1 MKVILLKTDKKPG
14 KENDIIEVADAYAR
28 NVLIPKKIA
37 VQATKENI
45 SNRDSKIASEK
56 YLHEVR
62 LKCAQTDK
70 KLIEDIGVLNISMQ
84 CSKDG
89 KMFGSVTNKDIS
101 LALAEKG
108 IEADKHNIIV
118 PGKVIKDIGE
128 YTVNISLFENISVV
142 LPIKIE
148 QKEPV

>member
-1 MKVILLKTDKKPG
+1 MKVILLTTDKKLG
-14 KENDIIEVADAYAR
+14 KENDIIEVADGYAR
-28 NVLIPKKIA
+28 NVLIPKKI
-37 VQATKENI
+37 VVPATKENI
-45 SNRDSKIASEK
+45 ARRDSKIANEK
-56 YLHEVR
+56 HLHDVK

-70 KLIEDIGVLNISMQ
+70 ELIEELKTLIVKVP

-108 IEADKHNIIV
+108 IEVDKHNITILC
-118 PGKVIKDIGE
+118 KVIKDIGE

-148 QKEPV
+148 KE

>member
-1 MKVILLKTDKKPG
+1 MKVILLTTDKKLG
-14 KENDIIEVADAYAR
+14 KENDIIEVADGYAR

-37 VQATKENI
+37 IQATKENI
-45 SNRDSKIASEK
+45 AHRDSKVANEK
-56 YLHEVR
+56 YHHEIK

-70 KLIEDIGVLNISMQ
+70 KLIEELGTLIIKVP

-108 IEADKHNIIV
+108 IEVDKHNIAMSR
-118 PGKVIKDIGE
+118 VIKDIGE
-128 YTVNISLFENISVV
+128 YSVNISLFEGVSVV
-142 LPIKIE
+142 LPILIE
-148 QKEPV
+148 RE